1 MTSQLNVDTIQ
12 NKNGGAVTLT
22 SLFPPKAHVTF
33 DGTTPQI
40 DNSDNVSSFVDDAVG
55 AYTINFSNS
64 FDNANYCL
72 VMGCGDGLV
81 STGAE
86 QFPVIFSGSHTT
98 SSAQIS
104 SRQCDNDAP
113 TFAQADHS
121 RLSAALIP

>member
-1 MTSQLNVDTIQ
+1 MSTIKVDTVQ
-12 NKNGGAVTLT
+12 SSGGGAVTLT

-55 AYTINFSNS
+55 AYTISFSNS

-81 STGAE
+81 STSAE
-86 QFPVIFSGSHTT
+86 QFPVIFTGSHATG
-98 SSAQIS
+98 SVQIS

-121 RLSAALIP
+121 RISAALIP